1 MMNQPT
7 QGKALGQYRVT
18 DAYGAAAAGD
28 RLQLIDRMMQ
38 GALDR
43 IATARGHMRRG
54 ETAEKGEQIGSAI
67 GLVDGL
73 RTCLDTESGQ
83 DIAAN
88 LDSLYR
94 YMLNRLMDANLK
106 NDDAPLAEV
115 ADLLGEIKSGWEVMA
130 AQHRLEDVRLTAQP
144 MVSG

>member
-1 MMNQPT
+1 MNQSTP
-7 QGKALGQYRVT
+7 GNALGQYRVT

-28 RLQLIDRMMQ
+28 RLQLISRMMQ

-43 IATARGHMRRG
+43 IATARGHMQRG
-54 ETAEKGEQIGSAI
+54 ETAAKGEQIGHAI

-73 RTCLDTESGQ
+73 RTCLDMGGGQ
-83 DIAAN
+83 EIAAN

-106 NDDAPLAEV
+106 NDDDALAEV
-115 ADLLGEIKSGWEVMA
+115 AELLNQVKSGWESMA
-130 AQHRLEDVRLTAQP
+130 ANYRAEESRPEEQPVATA
-144 MVSG
+144 

>member
-1 MMNQPT
+1 MNQPT
-7 QGKALGQYRVT
+7 SDNALGQYRVT

-28 RLQLIDRMMQ
+28 RLQLINRMMQ

-54 ETAEKGEQIGSAI
+54 EASGKGEQIGRAI

-73 RTCLDTESGQ
+73 RACLDTDGGA

-94 YMLNRLMDANLK
+94 YMLSRLMDANLR
-106 NDDAPLAEV
+106 NDDEALAEV
-115 ADLLGEIKSGWEVMA
+115 AELLGEIKSGWELMATQHGSNESRPEAQPTVMA
-130 AQHRLEDVRLTAQP
+130 
-144 MVSG
+144 

>member
-1 MMNQPT
+1 MNKQTPDN
-7 QGKALGQYRVT
+7 AIGQYRVT

-28 RLQLIDRMMQ
+28 RLQLVTRMMQ

-43 IATARGHMRRG
+43 VATARGHLRRG
-54 ETAEKGEQIGSAI
+54 ETAPKGEQIGRAI

-73 RTCLDTESGQ
+73 RTCLDTTGDY

-94 YMLNRLMDANLK
+94 YMLTRLLDASR
-106 NDDAPLAEV
+106 NDDDEALAEV
-115 ADLLGEIKSGWEVMA
+115 ADLLGEIKSGWELMA
-130 AQHRLEDVRLTAQP
+130 SQYRPEENQP
-144 MVSG
+144 AATV